1 MRAIVCTK
9 YGSPDVFRLQEI
21 EKPIPKDHEVRIK
34 IHAATTG
41 PADCAFRK
49 GDPFMVK
56 LIYGLRRPKYPIL
69 GAELAG
75 EIEAVGKH
83 VTRFQVGDQV
93 YGLSAKTF
101 GAYAEYKCLPEDIPL
116 AIKSAAMSYEEAVA
130 VCDGALTALTFLR
143 DQAKLRRG
151 QKVLINGA
159 SGAVGIYSVQ
169 LAKYM
174 GAEVTG
180 VCSTA
185 NVELVKSHG
194 ADKVID
200 YTRED
205 FTKTGQAYDVIF
217 DAVGKRS
224 FAQCKG
230 SLTQRGVYLSTVP
243 SLSLLF
249 HMLRT
254 AVPGGKKAIFVTA
267 GLMQNQANL
276 IFLKE
281 LYESGNIKAVIDRR
295 YPLEQVAEAH
305 RYVEKGHKKGNVVI
319 TLAQP

>member
-1 MRAIVCTK
+1 MKAIVCTK
-9 YGSPDVFRLQEI
+9 YGSPDVFQLLEVDT
-21 EKPIPKDHEVRIK
+21 PIPKDHEVRIK
-34 IHAATTG
+34 IHAASVG
-41 PADCAFRK
+41 PADCTFRK
-49 GDPFMVK
+49 GSPIVK
-56 LIYGLRRPKYPIL
+56 LVYGLKRPKNPIF
-69 GAELAG
+69 GTELSG
-75 EIEAVGKH
+75 EIDAVGKE
-83 VTRFQVGDQV
+83 VTRYQVGDQV
-93 YGLSAKTF
+93 FGLSAKTF
-101 GAYAEYKCLPEDIPL
+101 GAQAEYKCLHEDTPL

-130 VCDGALTALTFLR
+130 VCDGAPTALTFLR
-143 DQAKLRRG
+143 DKAKLQPG

-159 SGAVGIYSVQ
+159 SGAVGIYAVQ
-169 LAKYM
+169 IAKYL

-200 YTRED
+200 YTQEN
-205 FTKTGQAYDVIF
+205 FTKTGQTYDVIF

-230 SLTQRGVYLSTVP
+230 ALTQRGVYLSTVP
-243 SLSLLF
+243 SLSILF
-249 HMLRT
+249 DMLRT
-254 AVPGGKKAIFVTA
+254 AALGNKKAIFVTA

-281 LYESGNIKAVIDRR
+281 LYEAGKIKAVIDRR

-305 RYVEKGHKKGNVVI
+305 LYVEKGHKKGNVVI
-319 TLAQP
+319 TLAQL